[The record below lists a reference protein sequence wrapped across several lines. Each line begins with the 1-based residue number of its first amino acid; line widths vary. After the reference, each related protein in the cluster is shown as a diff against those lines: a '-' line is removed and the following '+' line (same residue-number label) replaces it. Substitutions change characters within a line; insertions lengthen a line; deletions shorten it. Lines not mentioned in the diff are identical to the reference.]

1 MCGIVGLLD
10 PRHEREDRLA
20 AMAIRMAE
28 NLIHR
33 GPDDAGHWTEP
44 DGTIALGFRRLAV
57 VDLTPLGHQPMT
69 SSNGRWVVVFN
80 GEIYNY
86 RDLRRKL
93 SGEGAA
99 FRGNSDTEV
108 LLASIQQWGVE
119 RALGAIEGM
128 FAIGLWD
135 RDRRELHLVRD
146 RFGEKPLYY
155 GWTEGRFTFASELKA
170 IASLPGFTANLDRD
184 AVALYLRRN
193 CIPAPFTVYQG
204 YLKLLPG
211 HMVTIPVES
220 RPGTTPAPRA
230 YWSALVE
237 AESAKLQT
245 LVGSTRELTDG
256 LEKVLL
262 QSVSSR
268 MVADVPVGAFLSG
281 GVDSSLIV
289 ALMQKQSTKP
299 IHTFTVGYADH
310 AYDESGE
317 AAAVAHHLGT
327 SHSTL
332 QVSDRDVAELIPQ
345 LSGIWDEPFADASQI
360 PVLLLSR
367 LARSAVTVSLSGDG
381 GDELFAGYNRHAWLE
396 RMWSRAGTLSPLVR
410 RAVGNGLGHI
420 PHSMINTA
428 SSFAKVLPVR
438 WQIRNPSNKMVKL
451 AKILV
456 TSSPEEAYLTLISHW
471 DSTESMVMGAG
482 EGYSDNL
489 DVLSLRAFSGITER
503 MLLMDLTTYLPDD
516 ILTKLDRAAMAV
528 SLETR
533 TPFLDR
539 DVFRFAWRL
548 PMEMKLREN
557 TTKWILREV
566 LYRHV
571 PAALI
576 ERPKTGFGL
585 PLGGWLRGSLKPWAE
600 ELLGESRLKNQGI
613 LDPAPVRRAWQLHL
627 SGRRDLENELWD
639 ILVFQAWIDEWM
651 PSLNR

>member
-1 MCGIVGLLD
+1 
-10 PRHEREDRLA
+10 
-20 AMAIRMAE
+20 
-28 NLIHR
+28 
-33 GPDDAGHWTEP
+33 
-44 DGTIALGFRRLAV
+44 
-57 VDLTPLGHQPMT
+57 
-69 SSNGRWVVVFN
+69 
-80 GEIYNY
+80 
-86 RDLRRKL
+86 
-93 SGEGAA
+93 
-99 FRGNSDTEV
+99 
-108 LLASIQQWGVE
+108 
-119 RALGAIEGM
+119 M

-170 IASLPGFTANLDRD
+170 ITSLPGFTANLDRD
-184 AVALYLRRN
+184 AIALYLRRN
-193 CIPAPFTVYQG
+193 CIPAPLTVYQG

-211 HMVTIPVES
+211 HILTIPVES
-220 RPGTTPAPRA
+220 RPGITPTPRA
-230 YWSALVE
+230 YWSALIE

-245 LVGSTRELTDG
+245 LVGSTRELTNG
-256 LEKVLL
+256 LEEILS

-281 GVDSSLIV
+281 GVDSSLVV
-289 ALMQKQSTKP
+289 ALMQKQSTQP
-299 IHTFTVGYADH
+299 IHTFTVGYAEY

-332 QVSDRDVAELIPQ
+332 QVSDRDVADVIPQ

-360 PVLLLSR
+360 PILLLSR
-367 LARSAVTVSLSGDG
+367 LARSDVTVSLSGDG

-396 RMWSRAGTLSPLVR
+396 RMWSRAGSLSPPIR
-410 RAVGNGLGHI
+410 HAVGNGLGHI
-420 PHSMINTA
+420 PHNVINTA
-428 SSFAKVLPVR
+428 SNFAKVLPVR
-438 WQIRNPSNKMVKL
+438 WQIRNPSNKMAKL

-456 TSSPEEAYLTLISHW
+456 SSTPEEAYFSLISHW
-471 DSTESMVMGAG
+471 DLTESMVIGAG
-482 EGYSDNL
+482 DGYAGNFNL
-489 DVLSLRAFSGITER
+489 MPLQAFSGITEK
-503 MLLMDLTTYLPDD
+503 MLLMDLITYLPDD

-585 PLGGWLRGSLKPWAE
+585 PLGAWLRGSLKPWAE
-600 ELLGESRLKNQGI
+600 ELLGESRLKRQGI

-627 SGRRDLENELWD
+627 SGRSDLENELWD

-651 PSLNR
+651 PSLNK